1 MDLLRLFLIAI
12 LSFSLVKYEFQS
24 AQNFIDSLE
33 NIYTTFLDDKYSGF
47 YQGLRE
53 YIYENQFSRSI
64 QIFIKNFDLKYFFNK
79 ILMARIEQ
87 SKIKNEINK
96 KNNFASLYG
105 GASIIEKNEGSLNTK
120 SILDDNIDKYM
131 LNKCSTKNK
140 YIVVSLKEDINING
154 FAIINKEFYSS
165 NVKDI
170 VVYGSNEY
178 PIEMQEWVQLGEFRL
193 ENIYEWQQFP
203 LKTMWARY
211 VRFEFKTH
219 YDDEYYCT
227 ITQIKQ
233 QITSSQKVFECYKFK
248 QFIYLIR
255 VFGSPI
261 LADFKKDFVNQKRDK
276 KIINNNKLP
285 TNLSYTD
292 QNKTTELKN
301 LQQENKFSN
310 QNKSQ
315 ISVPGYERFEKK
327 NQQSD
332 IGEII
337 INMIQTR
344 QQCKNLNWEV
354 FKEQNQCS
362 EEEQRQQQLEFEQSQ
377 SIFTILTMNISEIR
391 KFIDEQVQSNE
402 YFSNEISSY
411 KSQLQKCNQENIKVD
426 QLNKYQMD
434 QIEDLRKMF
443 YTVTIVGSISF
454 LGLLLLI
461 CSRKKQTID
470 YDNVHQFSRR

>member
-1 MDLLRLFLIAI
+1 MDFFRLFLII
-12 LSFSLVKYEFQS
+12 VLSVSLVKYQFQS

-33 NIYTTFLDDKYSGF
+33 NIYTSFLDDKYSGF
-47 YQGLRE
+47 YQGFKE
-53 YIYENQFSRSI
+53 QIYENEFSRSL
-64 QIFIKNFDLKYFFNK
+64 QIFIKNFDLKYFLNK

-87 SKIKNEINK
+87 SKIKSEINK

-131 LNKCSTKNK
+131 LNKCSMKNK

-227 ITQIKQ
+227 ITQIK
-233 QITSSQKVFECYKFK
+233 
-248 QFIYLIR
+248 

-276 KIINNNKLP
+276 KTVNSNKLP
-285 TNLSYTD
+285 TGQSYND
-292 QNKTTELKN
+292 LNKTTEVKNIQLK
-301 LQQENKFSN
+301 EHKYSN
-310 QNKSQ
+310 QNQ

-391 KFIDEQVQSNE
+391 RFIDEQVQSNE
-402 YFSNEISSY
+402 FFNNEISSY
-411 KSQLQKCNQENIKVD
+411 KSQLLKCNQENIKVD

-470 YDNVHQFSRR
+470 YDNAHQFSRR